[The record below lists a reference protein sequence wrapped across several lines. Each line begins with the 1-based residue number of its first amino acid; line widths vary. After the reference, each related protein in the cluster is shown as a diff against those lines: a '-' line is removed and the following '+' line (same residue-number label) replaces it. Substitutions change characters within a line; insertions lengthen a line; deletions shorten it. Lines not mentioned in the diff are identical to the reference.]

1 MLGAAGVFVE
11 TRCVG
16 ARRPIQRG
24 SSLLAAHPLG
34 YRPAAVMGPNHT
46 PHHEIPKNV
55 LPPALRQVPTAQAAK
70 WPPDDDAFAP
80 GGNAPGAPSYS
91 GGGGGDD
98 GNFKRGRFSPV
109 AVIVGLL
116 GVGGITAAIV
126 FGSMKDA
133 EKLDPKKVALEKKEV
148 ALLPISEAL
157 PKYRKW
163 AEQDDETKLK
173 EEGLTQLAWAKDPSG
188 IAASTKALASIDH
201 GVRGTAAQA
210 LLEYGSPAAD
220 SAKPALLQAL
230 KEATE
235 ADRPQIA
242 WALAALHEGSAFEEV
257 MKEYRAGKLASVQRL
272 DKSPAFDPEQLS
284 SMVSLDKLATLAGD
298 ESDSVRQLT
307 ATVLSRNAQPKYTQ
321 TLIKL
326 VQDKSVE
333 VAREA
338 AVGLGKI
345 ANEEAMQPLLGALA
359 KADKDSRQKFL
370 EALRDGVGGKGLV
383 LALRSVDKSKRD
395 TEKYQTKLLFDML
408 RSLEDPRAGDL
419 LAQYIATSP
428 HPHWKTEAALR
439 LAEIGDLRAV
449 PTLSWRMK
457 QDPLTLYSKESDPEL
472 RQDDNERVVSSRM
485 LADLATLYPDKRPDI
500 RAQAYEG
507 VYFWVTDKP
516 QPHANGLRFLAAADA
531 KEALPQMRKWANP
544 SIPFPKE
551 GQQEF
556 PPAWAT
562 TQSALRYIGWMQD
575 PQSWGMLEAQLRR
588 RPEKVDATMEAL
600 LQGGMAVMGMTLRAV
615 GVGASYGFAQWGD
628 PKAYPTLVRY
638 IEDKQNNEQS
648 RLDACFS
655 LGWVATDEQMK
666 EVAKKVKDLEKP
678 DPKVQL
684 VRTCYLEALVRR
696 PVPEAAATLIDL
708 INGSSDMIVQHQAA
722 RAIGFGGMTPETAAK
737 LFDKLK
743 SPATRNDAA
752 LALLIGADADTARRT
767 LASYADVDKAAL
779 EELKVIYDGTFGYWS
794 DKNYENGDVARWI
807 TNAQAASRVKL
818 GDAIQDWPRLILA
831 RAIQG
836 IDYDNGPHSVTRV
849 QMRVRLLR
857 DAHSADEK
865 TRTQAIQILKFM
877 NEKGALMALKSEPNP
892 AQELAR
898 QAFFELMNPKLSSD
912 AIPDGKTGGSTKN

>member
-1 MLGAAGVFVE
+1 
-11 TRCVG
+11 
-16 ARRPIQRG
+16 
-24 SSLLAAHPLG
+24 
-34 YRPAAVMGPNHT
+34 MGPNTT
-46 PHHEIPKNV
+46 PNHEIPTKH
-55 LPPALRQVPTAQAAK
+55 LPPALRRVPKLEAAK
-70 WPPDDDAFAP
+70 WPPDDDALPP
-80 GGNAPGAPSYS
+80 GGGFPGAPSYP
-91 GGGGGDD
+91 GGGDD
-98 GNFKRGRFSPV
+98 GNFKRGRFAPV
-109 AVIVGLL
+109 AVIIGILA
-116 GVGGITAAIV
+116 VGGIASAII
-126 FGSMKDA
+126 FGSMKDS
-133 EKLDPKKVALEKKEV
+133 ERMDPKRVAMEKKEV
-148 ALLPISEAL
+148 ALLPIAESL
-157 PKYRKW
+157 PTYRKW
-163 AEQDDETKLK
+163 AEQDDEMKLK
-173 EEGLTQLAWAKDPSG
+173 EEGFTQLAWAKDPAG
-188 IAASTKALASIDH
+188 IPIITKGLESVDRTI
-201 GVRGTAAQA
+201 RGTAAQA

-220 SAKPALLQAL
+220 SAKPALLKAL
-230 KEATE
+230 KESTE

-242 WALAALHEGSAFEEV
+242 WALAALGEGAAFDDV
-257 MKEYRAGKLASVQRL
+257 MKEYRAGKLSTVQRL
-272 DKSPAFDPEQLS
+272 DKSPAFDPEQLA

-298 ESDSVRQLT
+298 ESESVRQLV
-307 ATVLSRNAQPKYTQ
+307 ATVLSRNAEAKYTQ

-326 VQDKSVE
+326 VEDKSVE

-345 ANEEAMQPLLGALA
+345 ANEEAMQPLLGALG

-395 TEKYQTKLLFDML
+395 TEKFQTKLLFDML
-408 RSLEDPRAGDL
+408 RSLEDPRAGDAL
-419 LAQYIATSP
+419 VQFIETNP

-457 QDPLTLYSKESDPEL
+457 QDPLTLYNKDADPEY

-485 LADLATLYPDKRPDI
+485 LADLAILFPDKRPDI

-531 KEALPQMRKWANP
+531 RDALPQMRKWANP
-544 SIPFPKE
+544 SVPFPKE
-551 GQQEF
+551 GQQDF
-556 PPAWAT
+556 PPVWAT

-575 PQSWGMLEAQLRR
+575 QQSWPMLEAQLRR

-628 PKAYPTLVRY
+628 AKAYPLLVKY

-655 LGWVATDEQMK
+655 LGWVATDEQMA
-666 EVAKKVKDLEKP
+666 EVAKKVREFDKP

-684 VRTCYLEALVRR
+684 IRTCYLETLVRR
-696 PVPEAAATLIDL
+696 PVPAAAATLMDL
-708 INGSSDMIVQHQAA
+708 INGNTDLVVQHQAA
-722 RAIGFGGMTPETAAK
+722 RAIGFGGMTPETASK
-737 LFDKLK
+737 LFEKLK
-743 SPATRNDAA
+743 DPGTRNDAA
-752 LALLIGADADTARRT
+752 LALLIGADADTARRA

-779 EELKVIYDGTFGYWS
+779 EELKVIYDQTFGYWS

-831 RAIQG
+831 RAVQG
-836 IDYDNGPHSVTRV
+836 IDYDNG
-849 QMRVRLLR
+849 
-857 DAHSADEK
+857 
-865 TRTQAIQILKFM
+865 
-877 NEKGALMALKSEPNP
+877 
-892 AQELAR
+892 
-898 QAFFELMNPKLSSD
+898 
-912 AIPDGKTGGSTKN
+912 

>member
-1 MLGAAGVFVE
+1 
-11 TRCVG
+11 
-16 ARRPIQRG
+16 
-24 SSLLAAHPLG
+24 
-34 YRPAAVMGPNHT
+34 MGPNHT
-46 PHHEIPKNV
+46 PHHDLPTKQ
-55 LPPALRQVPTAQAAK
+55 LPPSLVRVPKVEAAK
-70 WPPDDDAFAP
+70 WPPDDDALPP
-80 GGNAPGAPSYS
+80 GGGYPGAPSS
-91 GGGGGDD
+91 FGGGDD
-98 GNFKRGRFSPV
+98 GNFKKGRFGPA

-116 GVGGITAAIV
+116 AVGGIAAAIV
-126 FGSMKDA
+126 FGSIKDS
-133 EKLDPKKVALEKKEV
+133 EKMDPKKVAIEKKEV
-148 ALLPISEAL
+148 ALLPIAEAL
-157 PKYRKW
+157 PTYRKW
-163 AEQDDETKLK
+163 AEQDDEPKLK
-173 EEGLTQLAWAKDPSG
+173 EEGFTQLAWAKDPAG
-188 IAASTKALASIDH
+188 IPIIIKGLSSIDH
-201 GVRGTAAQA
+201 TIRGTAAQA

-220 SAKPALLQAL
+220 AAKPALLTAL
-230 KEATE
+230 KESTE

-242 WALAALHEGSAFEEV
+242 WALAALHEPTAFDDV

-272 DKSPAFDPEQLS
+272 DKSPAFDPEQLA
-284 SMVSLDKLATLAGD
+284 SMVPLDKLATLAGD
-298 ESDSVRQLT
+298 ESESVRQLV
-307 ATVLSRNAQPKYTQ
+307 ATVLSRNADDKYTD

-326 VQDKSVE
+326 VRDKSVE

-345 ANEEAMQPLLGALA
+345 ANERAMEPLLEALA

-395 TEKYQTKLLFDML
+395 TEKFQTKLLFDML

-419 LAQYIATSP
+419 LAQYIETNP

-457 QDPLTLYSKESDPEL
+457 QDPLTLYNKDLDPEY
-472 RQDDNERVVSSRM
+472 RQDDNERVVASRM
-485 LADLATLYPDKRPDI
+485 LADLALLYPDKRDDV
-500 RAQAYEG
+500 RRQAYEG

-516 QPHANGLRFLAAADA
+516 QPHANGLRFLAAAEA
-531 KEALPQMRKWANP
+531 KEALPQMRKWASP

-551 GQQEF
+551 GEQQF
-556 PPAWAT
+556 PPVWAT
-562 TQSALRYIGWMQD
+562 AQSALRYVGWMQD
-575 PQSWGMLEAQLRR
+575 PQSWPILEQQLRR

-628 PKAYPTLVRY
+628 PKAYPILVKY

-655 LGWVATDEQMK
+655 LAWVATDEQMK
-666 EVAKKVKDLEKP
+666 EVAKKVRELDKP

-684 VRTCYLEALVRR
+684 IRTCYLETLVRR

-708 INGSSDMIVQHQAA
+708 INGNTDLIVQHQAA
-722 RAIGFGGMTPETAAK
+722 RAIGFGGMTPDTAKK
-737 LFDKLK
+737 LFEKLK
-743 SPATRNDAA
+743 DPGTRNDAA
-752 LALLIGADADTARRT
+752 LALLIGADEDTARRA
-767 LASYADVDKAAL
+767 LASYADVDKSAL
-779 EELKVIYDGTFGYWS
+779 EELKVIYDSTFGYWS

-807 TNAQAASRVKL
+807 KNAQAASRVKL
-818 GDAIQDWPRLILA
+818 GDAIQDWPRLILS

-836 IDYDNGPHSVTRV
+836 IDYDNGPRSVTRV

-877 NEKGALMALKSEPNP
+877 NEKGALMALKAEAGP
-892 AQELAR
+892 AQEAAR
-898 QAFFELMNPKLSSD
+898 QAFFELMNPKMSTD
-912 AIPDGKTGGSTKN
+912 AIPDAKGGTASGGSTNAP